1 MDQDDDTTNIK
12 TEFEPEP
19 HDITPRYAQ
28 ARGAMPT
35 KEYLQYPTDIY
46 LGGPY
51 NKRRSDKQSQLPTN
65 ICHGHT
71 VQITS
76 DVRVTPEDPERNDVL
91 RLEGMDNDFVD
102 PERNNILQL
111 KGMRRESGL
120 LILIN
125 NGFTL
130 LVIFRYLYKI
140 RCYSA
145 EQPKD
150 TGVFSCAG

>member
-1 MDQDDDTTNIK
+1 
-12 TEFEPEP
+12 
-19 HDITPRYAQ
+19 
-28 ARGAMPT
+28 MPT
-35 KEYLQYPTDIY
+35 KEYLQYPTYIY

-102 PERNNILQL
+102 PERNNILWL

>member
-1 MDQDDDTTNIK
+1 M
-12 TEFEPEP
+12 
-19 HDITPRYAQ
+19 
-28 ARGAMPT
+28 
-35 KEYLQYPTDIY
+35 
-46 LGGPY
+46 
-51 NKRRSDKQSQLPTN
+51 
-65 ICHGHT
+65 
-71 VQITS
+71 
-76 DVRVTPEDPERNDVL
+76 RVTPEDPERNDVL

-102 PERNNILQL
+102 PERNDILWL